1 MRYRPLELG
10 AAMVSAIAHVSA
22 VAVVLISLQTTSFLP
37 IDLSN
42 LDYLALL
49 IWTVFA
55 VMSSLCFMAVMWSI
69 LKVDRMISEQVSVEC
84 YQLKTKGLLRSWG
97 KHPKLKKIGGRTQ

>member
-37 IDLSN
+37 MNFSDLG
-42 LDYLALL
+42 YLALL
-49 IWTVFA
+49 IWTAFA
-55 VMSSLCFMAVMWSI
+55 VMSSLCFIAVMWSV
-69 LKVDRMISEQVSVEC
+69 LKVDRMISKQVSVEC
-84 YQLKTKGLLRSWG
+84 YQLKTKGLFRSWG
-97 KHPKLKKIGGRTQ
+97 KPSKLKKIGGRTQ